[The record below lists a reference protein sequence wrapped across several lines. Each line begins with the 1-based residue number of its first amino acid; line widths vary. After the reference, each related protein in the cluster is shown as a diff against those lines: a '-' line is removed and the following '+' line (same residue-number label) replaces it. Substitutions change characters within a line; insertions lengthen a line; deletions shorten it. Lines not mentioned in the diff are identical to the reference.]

1 MNERILG
8 EIDAYAYMV
17 QQGKP
22 AAAIPVKI
30 DYLTEVVEYISKIH
44 GSSTYHEELSE
55 GWVTLWIYKYP
66 HILEVIKSFKHSPQS
81 TFDHWVLGKLFGY
94 DEAAIAAFLKT

>member
-8 EIDAYAYMV
+8 EIDAYAFMV

-22 AAAIPVKI
+22 AAAIPIKT
-30 DYLTEVVEYISKIH
+30 DYLAAAVKYISKTH
-44 GSSTYHEELSE
+44 GSSTYYEELSE
-55 GWVTLWIYKYP
+55 GWVTLWIYEYP
-66 HILEVIKSFKHSPQS
+66 HILEIIKIVRHSPQS

-94 DEAAIAAFLKT
+94 DEAAIAKFIGI